1 MLLAYQKTR
10 TKKKKKKS
18 IYVTRNFKTKQNL
31 TRTDRKMNFGMKR
44 S

>member
-1 MLLAYQKTR
+1 MLLAYQQTR
-10 TKKKKKKS
+10 TKKKKKS